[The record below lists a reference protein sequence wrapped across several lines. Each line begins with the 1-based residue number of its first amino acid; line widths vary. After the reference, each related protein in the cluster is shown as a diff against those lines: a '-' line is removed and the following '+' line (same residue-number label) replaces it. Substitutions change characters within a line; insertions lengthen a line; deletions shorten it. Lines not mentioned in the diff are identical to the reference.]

1 MKKGIWFSLVFL
13 FLLRSS
19 TAVAVSLEEVTILQ
33 AQTTATISGISPS
46 STGAGGPT
54 FTLTVNGANFR
65 AGTPAAA
72 LDSVVRWNGAPRT
85 TSFVSA
91 TQLTATI
98 PASDIATP
106 GTATVTVANAD
117 GSGVSNGVQFSITTE
132 TTLYFAQ
139 LAEGKIATG
148 TFKTR
153 LVVINPNNK
162 AVTVTVDFFTDT
174 GNAFPVDIGLGNATA
189 SFRIIIPAK
198 SEIIVST
205 GGTRSTAS
213 AGWARVKSADR
224 IGGLVVYQFFNASG
238 AFVTEAGVASAPL
251 LRKFV
256 IPADFSGSFEG
267 ALALVNPSDN
277 LTASVTLHLLD
288 SDGTE
293 LANATRLFGPRQHK
307 AEFLREIF
315 SAALLPAG
323 FQGTVEVESTP
334 GSPVAAVTLRTL
346 NRLQTSSLPVVAEPE
361 GQ

>member
-1 MKKGIWFSLVFL
+1 MKKVIWFSLAFL

-19 TAVAVSLEEVTILQ
+19 PAMAASLEEITILQ

-54 FTLTVNGANFR
+54 FTLTVTGANF
-65 AGTPAAA
+65 TSN
-72 LDSVVRWNGAPRT
+72 SVVRWNGAART

-106 GTATVTVANAD
+106 GTASVTVANAD
-117 GSGVSNGVQFSITTE
+117 GSGVSNAVQFTITTE
-132 TTLYFAQ
+132 TTLFFAQ

-148 TFKTR
+148 TFKTK
-153 LVVINPNNK
+153 LLVINPNNK
-162 AVTVTVDFFTDT
+162 VVTATVDFFTDT
-174 GNAFPVDIGLGNATA
+174 GDPFPVDIGLGNPTA
-189 SFRIIIPAK
+189 SFPINIPAK
-198 SEIIVST
+198 SEIVITT

-213 AGWARVKSADR
+213 PGWARVKSADR

-238 AFVTEAGVASAPL
+238 AFVTEAGVAAAPL
-251 LRKFV
+251 VRKFV
-256 IPADFSGSFEG
+256 IPADFSGSFES
-267 ALALVNPSDN
+267 ALALVNPSDT

-288 SDGTE
+288 AGGREIAT
-293 LANATRLFGPRQHK
+293 ANRLFGPRQHK
-307 AEFLREIF
+307 AEFLRGEIF
-315 SAALLPAG
+315 PAGLIPAG
-323 FQGTVEVESTP
+323 FQGTVEIESTP

-346 NRLQTSSLPVVAEPE
+346 NGLQTSSLPVVAEPE